1 MKTVTVKDLV
11 IGAGA
16 PKIIVS
22 LMAKDIARVKSE
34 ALAYREA
41 DFDIL
46 EWRVDHFAD
55 LSNVESVMAAAKILR
70 ETMPE
75 KPLLFTFRSAK
86 EGGEQAIS
94 TEAYI
99 ALNRAAIDSGLVD
112 MIDLELFTGDD
123 QVKETVAYAHAHDVK
138 VVMSNHDFHKTPEA
152 EEIIARLRKMQSF
165 DADIPKI
172 ALMPQSTS
180 DVLTLLAATLEMQ
193 EQYADRPIITM
204 SMAKTGVISR
214 LAGEVFGSAA
224 TFGAVKKASAP
235 GQISV
240 TDLRISNNISA
251 GISSPAELKK
261 YIQPYLIKIFRES
274 LCANYPSGVGKIT
287 PESGINNET
296 CKTTSY

>member
-1 MKTVTVKDLV
+1 
-11 IGAGA
+11 
-16 PKIIVS
+16 
-22 LMAKDIARVKSE
+22 
-34 ALAYREA
+34 
-41 DFDIL
+41 
-46 EWRVDHFAD
+46 
-55 LSNVESVMAAAKILR
+55 MAAAKILR

-138 VVMSNHDFHKTPEA
+138 VVTSNHDFHKTPEA

-180 DVLTLLAATLEMQ
+180 D
-193 EQYADRPIITM
+193 ADVACRDRD
-204 SMAKTGVISR
+204 A
-214 LAGEVFGSAA
+214 
-224 TFGAVKKASAP
+224 GAVCRS
-235 GQISV
+235 
-240 TDLRISNNISA
+240 SNHHDVDGKNWRNF
-251 GISSPAELKK
+251 SS
-261 YIQPYLIKIFRES
+261 
-274 LCANYPSGVGKIT
+274 GW
-287 PESGINNET
+287 
-296 CKTTSY
+296 

>member
-1 MKTVTVKDLV
+1 MPTSQCGVCH
-11 IGAGA
+11 GGG
-16 PKIIVS
+16 
-22 LMAKDIARVKSE
+22 
-34 ALAYREA
+34 
-41 DFDIL
+41 
-46 EWRVDHFAD
+46 
-55 LSNVESVMAAAKILR
+55 KILR

-99 ALNRAAIDSGLVD
+99 ALNRAAIDSGMVD

-180 DVLTLLAATLEMQ
+180 DVLTLLTATLEMQ

-224 TFGAVKKASAP
+224 TFGAVK
-235 GQISV
+235 
-240 TDLRISNNISA
+240 
-251 GISSPAELKK
+251 
-261 YIQPYLIKIFRES
+261 S
-274 LCANYPSGVGKIT
+274 LCTRANLGK
-287 PESGINNET
+287 
-296 CKTTSY
+296 